1 MYQVSKQNVELEMES
16 PSVRPVRPVIPY
28 PVHILLTDSVA
39 MGHPLAMN
47 PVALVSDLSAQN
59 TTFLI
64 TCATEFVAER
74 VSHYLIDVGVP
85 TLILH
90 SLPCVL

>member
-28 PVHILLTDSVA
+28 SVHILLTDSVA

-64 TCATEFVAER
+64 
-74 VSHYLIDVGVP
+74 
-85 TLILH
+85 
-90 SLPCVL
+90 VLSWSKRLECFAKQDQGRARQSS